1 MLEGLHNE
9 IAVLDFG
16 GQYTHLITK
25 RIRRLGVLARIHAP
39 EAFDPGQA
47 GLSGIILSG
56 GPDSVANPDAP
67 RAGFDLT
74 SVGVPM
80 LGLCYGHQLIAQD
93 FGGAV
98 ETGLEGEYGL
108 TKAAMAPDG
117 ALFQGL
123 EREQV
128 VWMSHR
134 DLVTRL
140 PRGFRTVASSDAV
153 PIAGFEHPERRIFGL
168 QFHPE
173 VTHTEHGM
181 TMLDNFVGLCTETRD
196 WTPEDYT
203 TRFIERTREEAGDR
217 KVILLVSGGVDSL
230 VTLKL
235 CVDALGPERVFGLHV
250 DTGFMRLDESAEI
263 AAHLHRL
270 GYDNLKVVDAS
281 ERFFRELAGKSEPE
295 EKRKIVGRL
304 FVEVARDELA
314 ALGLDE
320 SWMLAQGTIYPDTIE
335 SGGTD
340 KADTIKTHHN
350 RVQEIDDLITQGR
363 IIEPIRDLYKDE
375 VRELGR
381 QLDLPDHLLM
391 RHPFPGPALVI
402 RILCSGTDIPEAGYD
417 AEAASVAEMATEL
430 ELHSAVLPVRS
441 VGVQGDSRTY
451 AHPALLWSATGAR
464 PDWPRLK
471 DFAARLVNA
480 HATVNR
486 VVFSAR
492 PADPAS
498 LHLGRAWADQDQADR
513 LRRVD
518 ALVRE
523 RMEGFDE
530 IWQLGVIALPLYDG
544 AGRQVYVVRPVLSTD
559 AMTADVFSVDWDL
572 LEAMEDEAR
581 AIEGVGALWYDV
593 TTKPPATIE
602 WE

>member
-1 MLEGLHNE
+1 MLEGKRNE

-39 EAFDPGQA
+39 EQFNPGAQDLA
-47 GLSGIILSG
+47 GIILSG

-67 RAGFDLT
+67 RPGFDLT
-74 SVGVPM
+74 TVQVPM
-80 LGLCYGHQLIAQD
+80 LGLCYGHQLLAQV
-93 FGGAV
+93 FGGSV
-98 ETGLEGEYGL
+98 ETGHEGEYGL
-108 TKAAMAPDG
+108 TRAAVEPDG
-117 ALFQGL
+117 ALFEGL

-140 PRGFRTVASSDAV
+140 PEGFRTIASSESV
-153 PIAGFEHPERRIFGL
+153 PIAGFEHPGRHIYGV

-173 VTHTEHGM
+173 VTHTVHGS

-203 TRFIERTREEAGDR
+203 TLFIERTREEAGDN
-217 KVILLVSGGVDSL
+217 KVIVLVSGGVDSL

-235 CVDALGPERVFGLHV
+235 CVDALGPDRVFGLHV
-250 DTGFMRLDESAEI
+250 DTGFMRWDESREI
-263 AAHLHRL
+263 AAALRAL

-281 ERFFRELAGKSEPE
+281 ERFYSELEGRVEPE

-314 ALGLDE
+314 NLGLGE
-320 SWMLAQGTIYPDTIE
+320 GWMLAQGTIYPDTIE
-335 SGGTD
+335 SGGSA

-350 RVQEIDDLITQGR
+350 RVQEIDDLIAQGR

-375 VRELGR
+375 VRDLGR
-381 QLDLPDHLLM
+381 QLSLPENLLL

-402 RILCSGTDIPEAGYD
+402 RILCSDTDRPEAGFD
-417 AEAASVAEMATEL
+417 ADEESVARMAREL
-430 ELHSAVLPVRS
+430 DLRSAVLPVRS

-451 AHPALLWSATGAR
+451 AHPALLWSDSRAR
-464 PDWPRLK
+464 PDWAELK
-471 DFAARLVNA
+471 GFAARLVNA
-480 HATVNR
+480 HSTVNR
-486 VVFSAR
+486 VVFSPR
-492 PADPAS
+492 PCNPTE
-498 LHLGRAWADQDQADR
+498 LRLGQTWADKGQADR
-513 LRRVD
+513 LRLVD
-518 ALVRE
+518 VLVRNA
-523 RMEGFDE
+523 MKGFSE
-530 IWQLGVIALPLYDG
+530 IWQLGVIALPLYDRHG
-544 AGRQVYVVRPVLSTD
+544 GQAYIVRPVLSTD
-559 AMTADVFSVDWDL
+559 AMTADVFPVDWDL
-572 LEAMEDEAR
+572 FEDIEEEAR
-581 AIEGVGALWYDV
+581 YNDGVGQLWYDV

>member
-1 MLEGLHNE
+1 MQNE

-39 EAFDPGQA
+39 ETFDPHQE
-47 GLSGIILSG
+47 GLAGIILSG
-56 GPDSVANPDAP
+56 GPDSVGDPGAP

-74 SVGVPM
+74 AVTVPM
-80 LGLCYGHQLIAQD
+80 LGLCYGHQLIALAH
-93 FGGAV
+93 GGVV
-98 ETGLEGEYGL
+98 EPGLEGEYGL
-108 TKAAMAPDG
+108 TRALVDPDG
-117 ALFQGL
+117 ALFEGTV
-123 EREQV
+123 RDQV

-134 DLVTRL
+134 DLVTEL
-140 PRGFRTVASSDAV
+140 PEGFRAVASSDAV
-153 PIAGFEHPERRIFGL
+153 PIAAFEHPGRKIFGF

-181 TMLDNFVGLCTETRD
+181 TMLDNFVGLCCETRD
-196 WTPEDYT
+196 WTAEDYT

-235 CVDALGPERVFGLHV
+235 CVDALGPDRVFGLHV

-263 AAHLHRL
+263 AEHLQKL

-281 ERFFRELAGKSEPE
+281 ERFFRELKGKSEPE

-304 FVEVARDELA
+304 FVEVVHDELA
-314 ALGLDE
+314 SLGINDG
-320 SWMLAQGTIYPDTIE
+320 WMLAQGTIYPDTIE
-335 SGGTD
+335 SGGSA

-350 RVQEIDDLITQGR
+350 RVQEIDDLIAQGR

-375 VRELGR
+375 VRELGK
-381 QLDLPDHLLM
+381 QLDLPDHLLL

-402 RILCSGTDIPEAGYD
+402 RVLCSGTDVPEAGYD
-417 AEAASVAEMATEL
+417 AEAASVARMSTEL
-430 ELHSAVLPVRS
+430 DLRSAVLPVRS
-441 VGVQGDSRTY
+441 VGVQGDARTY
-451 AHPALLWSATGAR
+451 AHPALLWSDSSAR

-480 HATVNR
+480 HPTVNR
-486 VVFSAR
+486 VVFSPR
-492 PADPAS
+492 PCDPAA
-498 LHLGRAWADQDQADR
+498 LHLGKAWADKDQADR
-513 LRRVD
+513 LRLVD
-518 ALVRE
+518 ALVRD
-523 RMEGFDE
+523 RMEGFEE
-530 IWQLGVIALPLYDG
+530 IWQLGIIALPLYD
-544 AGRQVYVVRPVLSTD
+544 ADGRQVYVVRPVLSTD
-559 AMTADVFSVDWDL
+559 AMTADVFSIDWPL
-572 LEAMEDEAR
+572 LEAMEDAAR
-581 AIEGVGALWYDV
+581 AFEGVGALWYDV

>member
-1 MLEGLHNE
+1 MLEGSLSE

-39 EAFDPGQA
+39 EDFSPGTQ
-47 GLSGIILSG
+47 GLRGIILSG
-56 GPDSVANPDAP
+56 GPDSVSNP
-67 RAGFDLT
+67 RAPQPGFDLT
-74 SVGVPM
+74 AVRVPM
-80 LGLCYGHQLIAQD
+80 LGLCYGHQLIAKT
-93 FGGAV
+93 FGGEV
-98 ETGLEGEYGL
+98 ETGIEGEYGL
-108 TKAAMAPDG
+108 TKAAVETDG
-117 ALFQGL
+117 ALFEGL
-123 EREQV
+123 GPEQV

-140 PRGFRTVASSDAV
+140 PVGFRVVASSDTV
-153 PIAGFEHPERRIFGL
+153 PIAGFEHPQRRIFGL

-173 VTHTEHGM
+173 VTHTVGGM

-203 TRFIERTREEAGDR
+203 HRFIERTREEAGDR

-235 CVDALGPERVFGLHV
+235 CVEALGPERVFGLHV
-250 DTGFMRLDESAEI
+250 DTGFMRLDESAQI

-270 GYDNLKVVDAS
+270 GYHNLKVVDAS
-281 ERFFRELAGKSEPE
+281 ERFFRELAGKVAPE

-304 FVEVARDELA
+304 FVEVARDELRV
-314 ALGLDE
+314 LGLDE
-320 SWMLAQGTIYPDTIE
+320 GWMLAQGTIYPDTIE
-335 SGGTD
+335 SGGSA

-350 RVQEIDDLITQGR
+350 RVQEIDDLIAQGR
-363 IIEPIRDLYKDE
+363 IIEPLRDLYKDE

-381 QLDLPDHLLM
+381 RLDLPEHLLL

-402 RILCSGTDIPEAGYD
+402 RILCSDTDVPEAGFD
-417 AEAASVAEMATEL
+417 REETSVAAMAADL
-430 ELHSAVLPVRS
+430 DLQSAVLPIRS

-451 AHPALLWSATGAR
+451 AHPALLWSTTAAR
-464 PDWPRLK
+464 PDWSGLK

-480 HATVNR
+480 HSTVNR
-486 VVFSAR
+486 VVFSPGRCA
-492 PADPAS
+492 PAS
-498 LHLGRAWADQDQADR
+498 LHLGRAWADREQADR
-513 LRRVD
+513 LRLVD

-523 RMEGFDE
+523 RMAAFTE
-530 IWQLGVIALPLYDG
+530 IWQLGIIALPLFDG
-544 AGRQVYVVRPVLSTD
+544 DGQQVYVVRPVLSTD
-559 AMTADVFSVDWDL
+559 AMTADVFAIDWDL
-572 LEAMEDEAR
+572 LEAMEGEAR
-581 AIEGVGALWYDV
+581 AIAGVGALWYDV